1 MILVRFFL
9 RFLVVPLALSFGAL
23 AAVIVVCV
31 AYWGQFAKAL
41 AAHPSHTDDLI
52 LTMVFVAPVVG
63 WLMAFVAVL
72 MMLPSL
78 VGVLIAEAF
87 AIRSW
92 MYHVGNGALSSWV
105 GWVMMAD
112 VRKEYGFAGDPIVVV
127 GAGIAAG
134 FVYWAIAGW
143 NAGFW
148 KPVFG
153 PPEPATASAAPSRSP
168 TVQA

>member
-1 MILVRFFL
+1 
-9 RFLVVPLALSFGAL
+9 
-23 AAVIVVCV
+23 
-31 AYWGQFAKAL
+31 
-41 AAHPSHTDDLI
+41 
-52 LTMVFVAPVVG
+52 
-63 WLMAFVAVL
+63 
-72 MMLPSL
+72 
-78 VGVLIAEAF
+78 
-87 AIRSW
+87 
-92 MYHVGNGALSSWV
+92 
-105 GWVMMAD
+105 MMAD

-143 NAGFW
+143 SAGFW